1 MNMDIVGGKWKQI
14 RGRLRHGLG
23 RLTGS
28 PFGEFEGQ
36 QDILNGKIQEHRGR
50 ARSDTRRPSSVI
62 QFRL

>member
-1 MNMDIVGGKWKQI
+1 MNMDIVGGKWKQF

-50 ARSDTRRPSSVI
+50 SRSGPRRTASVI
-62 QFRL
+62 PFRL